1 MSILISMSQTIKKKL
16 DSLQRDIQNIKQLQ
30 KKILLREKSIDKKEG
45 SISTKEDEIR
55 KHEEKIE
62 RALFSIAGFTVRRK
76 HLLELIRGVA
86 GSFLGV
92 GLGRN
97 LLNMELLAA
106 SLGWFN
112 IVGLLF
118 FILIISG
125 LLIYKNERKTV
136 SVSGLKIVCSKLAFL
151 YLCALAVEF
160 LALLLFNALPADPVL
175 MAKVLIIGS
184 FAAMAGAVSFSLI

>member
-1 MSILISMSQTIKKKL
+1 MVSMSSMLEKKL
-16 DSLQRDIQNIKQLQ
+16 DLVRQDISEVKKLQQ
-30 KKILLREKSIDKKEG
+30 KILLREKSIEKKE
-45 SISTKEDEIR
+45 STISSKEDEIR

-62 RALFSIAGFTVRRK
+62 KALFSIAGFTMRRR

-97 LLNMELLAA
+97 LLNMEVLAA

-112 IVGLLF
+112 IIGLLF
-118 FILIISG
+118 FILTISG

-136 SVSGLKIVCSKLAFL
+136 SVKGLKVVFSKLAFL
-151 YLCALAVEF
+151 YLCAIVVEF
-160 LALLLFNALPADPVL
+160 LALWLFNALPADPVL
-175 MAKVLIIGS
+175 MVKVLVIGS